1 MQKILSGILTDRVLN
16 LGSVNKGD
24 SVKLILDLTDLGV
37 DLNECTFKLIN
48 DKHVQETGFNVIG
61 NELEIDL
68 DFEFTFNVQIVEFIL
83 EVTSMTGT
91 ITTDKFF
98 MLVNAVNTSERN
110 KGRKPFAMYLLEK
123 SGESIIDCGEGIY
136 KLEVE
141 LIQRTCRN
149 LYMQINDSDW
159 MEIWELELKRN
170 YEGFKIYNLRFKSI
184 GDGDYT
190 ISLNGIM

>member
-16 LGSVNKGD
+16 LGSANKGD
-24 SVKLILDLTDLGV
+24 SVKLILDLTNLGV

-48 DKHVQETGFNVIG
+48 DKHVQEVGFNVIG

-68 DFEFTFNVQIVEFIL
+68 DSEFTFNVQIVEFIL

-98 MLVNAVNTSERN
+98 MLVNEVNTGERN

-136 KLEVE
+136 KLNIE

>member
-24 SVKLILDLTDLGV
+24 SVKLILDLTNLGV
-37 DLNECTFKLIN
+37 DLNEYTFKLIN
-48 DKHVQETGFNVIG
+48 DKHIQETGFNVMG

-68 DFEFTFNVQIVEFIL
+68 DFEFTFNVEIVDFVL
-83 EVTSMTGT
+83 ELDNMSKP

-98 MLVNAVNTSERN
+98 MLVNEVNTSGRN

-136 KLEVE
+136 KLNIE

>member
-24 SVKLILDLTDLGV
+24 SVKLILDLTNLGV

-68 DFEFTFNVQIVEFIL
+68 DFEFTSNVEIVDFVL
-83 EVTSMTGT
+83 ELDNMSKP

-98 MLVNAVNTSERN
+98 MLVNEVNTGERN

-123 SGESIIDCGEGIY
+123 SGVSIIDCGEGIY
-136 KLEVE
+136 KLEIE
-141 LIQRTCRN
+141 LVQRTCRN

-159 MEIWELELKRN
+159 MEIKELELKRN
-170 YEGFKIYNLRFKSI
+170 YEGFKIYNCKFKAI

-190 ISLNGIM
+190 ISLNGVK

>member
-24 SVKLILDLTDLGV
+24 SVKLILDLTNLGV
-37 DLNECTFKLIN
+37 DLNEYTFKLIN
-48 DKHVQETGFNVIG
+48 DKHVQETGFNVVE

-68 DFEFTFNVQIVEFIL
+68 DFEFTCNVEIVDFVL
-83 EVTSMTGT
+83 ELDNMSKP

-110 KGRKPFAMYLLEK
+110 KGRKPFSMYLLEK
-123 SGESIIDCGEGIY
+123 TGESVIDCGEGIY
-136 KLEVE
+136 KLEIE
-141 LIQRTCRN
+141 LVQRTCRN

-159 MEIWELELKRN
+159 MEIKELELKRN
-170 YEGFKIYNLRFKSI
+170 YEGFRIYNCKFKTI

-190 ISLNGIM
+190 ISLNGIK

>member
-24 SVKLILDLTDLGV
+24 SVKLILDLTNLGV
-37 DLNECTFKLIN
+37 DLNEYTFKLIN
-48 DKHVQETGFNVIG
+48 DKHIQETGFNVVE

-68 DFEFTFNVQIVEFIL
+68 DSEFTFNVQIVDFVL

-98 MLVNAVNTSERN
+98 MLVNEVNTGERN

-136 KLEVE
+136 KLNIE

>member
-1 MQKILSGILTDRVLN
+1 MQKILSGILTDRLLN

-24 SVKLILDLTDLGV
+24 SVKLILDLTNLGV

-68 DFEFTFNVQIVEFIL
+68 DFEFTFNVQIVDFVL
-83 EVTSMTGT
+83 EVTSMTGK

-98 MLVNAVNTSERN
+98 MLVNPINSSEEI

-123 SGESIIDCGEGIY
+123 SGESVIDCGEGIY
-136 KLEVE
+136 KLEIE

-190 ISLNGIM
+190 ISLNGVK

>member
-24 SVKLILDLTDLGV
+24 SVKLILDLTNLGV

-68 DFEFTFNVQIVEFIL
+68 DSEFTFNVQIVEFIL

-98 MLVNAVNTSERN
+98 MLVNEVNIGERN

-123 SGESIIDCGEGIY
+123 TGESIIDCGEGIF